1 MTEGESSSGSKA
13 AHPSGESLGRKAS
26 SKASGGERPRRRGG
40 GGDSK
45 KAAPAPVPVPSAAEK
60 MGVDAFAK
68 MSLGG
73 GNDSAAP
80 AVVSV
85 SVGNGTH
92 RSALKGGVPAPN
104 AIPSA
109 VPAPKQPTV
118 GRQTKES
125 SKESA
130 KEQRS
135 PNAAAANAA
144 AAQKKR
150 SSRGGKGRK
159 KEGGGPGGGQADH
172 PGADDPAPPEPR
184 GDAGT
189 EEGAKKKS
197 SRGGKKKRTGE
208 ESSDAGGE
216 KGDGTDVPVP
226 TSRGNSEGA
235 KRESTGPPRAVP
247 SPRRSDASTEPGA
260 AAELVPSSPPP
271 PPRPKA
277 SKRKDAAAEEKAKAA
292 TDPAKADAKAPP
304 PAGAYVP
311 PSRRK
316 DANARDEDAGGHPT
330 PGAPKEGEGRRGR
343 RKKEKGASGDDAAA
357 GSEPGST
364 SSSKAPKKDKKDGKD
379 GQAAANA
386 AGTPP
391 NANSAGKSQAGKEI
405 RRHVEAGNVD
415 AAMATFEERAKFG
428 QVDVDTARALLQGLA
443 RACHLHEAIVVAE
456 YLKERKMKMP
466 LRHFTSVVIS
476 LSQRANPMDALD
488 LMNALEQCVAYETR
502 AIHNYHQ
509 HFVKLIV
516 REFLEEA
523 LQTLD
528 RVANAPA
535 FGLQES
541 GLAAMDVIV
550 RGGGKGGSL
559 GLDIP
564 ALGEELKRGLMK
576 GDTVLLSRT
585 GEAARSMGDAAEMP
599 TGPRGGPI
607 EMPTGPRLA
616 SADGGG
622 DSGRVGRG
630 GRAGGGWRADYE
642 FEAEI
647 SGAFPNVSARLIGC
661 NPKQAASVRGGGWR
675 VDKLANR
682 TSFLRQLSALQD
694 MLEVKQG
701 TAQKAGVDPAIRDV
715 LVAGW
720 DGNKADKD
728 AVPDMCAAERH
739 KNLGVIA
746 RQKMIDQAMD
756 LRAMSHMN
764 KSQTDALEAALFQ
777 RVTLIQGP
785 PGTGK
790 THTAVALVQMWLRN
804 RTCPILCTS
813 DSNIAVDNLVD
824 GLSRAGVRV
833 ARIGRPE
840 AVRQDL
846 MQYMVESIAGIEPG
860 CSWSKD
866 QQYQAVNGVLRRA
879 EVICATCAG
888 AGSDILER
896 FSFQACLIDE
906 ATQATEPATVVPLT
920 KGCSQ
925 VVLIGDQKQLP
936 PTIISRDADAAGLG
950 TSLFERMLAR
960 GIRAF
965 MLKVQYRM
973 HPAIASFPSK
983 AFYSDELLS
992 GTPPSARRAPMG
1004 FDWPVPAVPLAFVD
1018 VPDGY
1023 ERSDGSSQTN
1033 PVEAQKIV
1041 NVVKKL
1047 VQGHDVLPA
1056 DIGIVTPYAA
1066 QVRAINRLLHGNR
1079 RPRSRFDAPPAP
1091 DSLEALEVSTVDGF
1105 QGREKEVIVF
1115 TCTRANPNG
1124 NVGFLADPRRV
1135 NVMLTRARRGLIVV
1149 GHIPTLRREPT
1160 VWGPWLTW
1168 ATENGLVCGA
1178 AATDADSA
1186 ARLATIGMSS
1196 LDEIGGRGAGE
1207 VMQMGALLSPMMGA
1221 WGNGGNAGD
1230 RGEGADEGPKLKE
1243 RAFIPDAWDDSD
1255 SESDGEGTSEGLTT
1269 ETESATIK
1277 GSTNSLA
1284 GMADGAWGESEG
1296 EGEE

>member
-1 MTEGESSSGSKA
+1 MTKSESSRA
-13 AHPSGESLGRKAS
+13 PSEGKKRAS
-26 SKASGGERPRRRGG
+26 RGG
-40 GGDSK
+40 NGSSEDK
-45 KAAPAPVPVPSAAEK
+45 KNAK
-60 MGVDAFAK
+60 MGVDQFAK
-68 MSLGG
+68 LSIGDG
-73 GNDSAAP
+73 P
-80 AVVSV
+80 VVDV
-85 SVGNGTH
+85 SVGAKSG
-92 RSALKGGVPAPN
+92 LKGGIPAPN
-104 AIPSA
+104 A
-109 VPAPKQPTV
+109 VPAPKPAV
-118 GRQTKES
+118 AGADSASKGEKPRKRRGGRDKGGDKGDKGGETLAANGAGETADREPREGGKS
-125 SKESA
+125 RRGRARNKSA
-130 KEQRS
+130 PGS
-135 PNAAAANAA
+135 NAADVEVEVRHKVVERNA
-144 AAQKKR
+144 
-150 SSRGGKGRK
+150 
-159 KEGGGPGGGQADH
+159 
-172 PGADDPAPPEPR
+172 
-184 GDAGT
+184 
-189 EEGAKKKS
+189 
-197 SRGGKKKRTGE
+197 
-208 ESSDAGGE
+208 
-216 KGDGTDVPVP
+216 
-226 TSRGNSEGA
+226 
-235 KRESTGPPRAVP
+235 
-247 SPRRSDASTEPGA
+247 
-260 AAELVPSSPPP
+260 
-271 PPRPKA
+271 PPRPIPSPKGSTA
-277 SKRKDAAAEEKAKAA
+277 GADGAPSDAVE
-292 TDPAKADAKAPP
+292 PH
-304 PAGAYVP
+304 GAYVP
-311 PSRRK
+311 PSRRSAP
-316 DANARDEDAGGHPT
+316 ANANDAKPARGVIPLPKGHVALDGAPAPAPAVAGEKKTSKRGGKRRDASGEGESGGGARGGVGRDGDALAARVAAPD
-330 PGAPKEGEGRRGR
+330 APKETP
-343 RKKEKGASGDDAAA
+343 KKEKKSKKEKTDDGTGVNRAVAQAS
-357 GSEPGST
+357 
-364 SSSKAPKKDKKDGKD
+364 
-379 GQAAANA
+379 
-386 AGTPP
+386 
-391 NANSAGKSQAGKEI
+391 GKEI
-405 RRHVEAGNVD
+405 RRHLESGNVD
-415 AAMATFEERAKFG
+415 AAMHAFEEKARIG
-428 QVDVDTARALLQGLA
+428 GVDGDAARALIQGLV
-443 RACHLHEAIVVAE
+443 RANHLHEALTVAD
-456 YLKERKMKMP
+456 YLRERKMKMP
-466 LRHFTSVVIS
+466 LRAFTQVVLA
-476 LSQRANPMDALD
+476 LSQRASPMDALD
-488 LMNALEQCVAYETR
+488 LLAALEHCVKYESR
-502 AIHNYHQ
+502 AIHNYHF
-509 HFVKLIV
+509 HFTKLIV
-516 REFLEEA
+516 QEFLEEA

-541 GLAAMDVIV
+541 GLAAMDVVIHPSH
-550 RGGGKGGSL
+550 KGGQLSL
-559 GLDIP
+559 NIP

-607 EMPTGPRLA
+607 EMPTGPR
-616 SADGGG
+616 G
-622 DSGRVGRG
+622 DSEGRALGRG
-630 GRAGGGWRADYE
+630 GRAGGGWRADFE
-642 FEAEI
+642 FEAEV
-647 SGAFPNVSARLIGC
+647 STMHPNLAVKLIGC
-661 NPKQAASVRGGGWR
+661 SPQQAASVRGGGWR
-675 VDKLANR
+675 CDKLANR
-682 TSFLRQLSALQD
+682 TSFVRQLNALQD
-694 MLEVKQG
+694 MMEVKGG
-701 TAQKAGVDPAIRDV
+701 TSQRAGVDPAIRDV

-720 DGNKADKD
+720 DGNKKEND
-728 AVPDMCAAERH
+728 AIPDMCAAERH
-739 KNLGVIA
+739 EHLDVIR

-790 THTAVALVQMWLRN
+790 THTAVALVQMWLRS

-833 ARIGRPE
+833 ARVGRPE

-860 CSWSKD
+860 CNWSKD
-866 QQYQAVNGVLRRA
+866 QQYQAINGVLRRA

-936 PTIISRDADAAGLG
+936 PTIISREADAAGLG
-950 TSLFERMLAR
+950 HSLFERMLAR
-960 GIRAF
+960 GIRAY

-973 HPAIASFPSK
+973 HPAIAAFPSK
-983 AFYSDELLS
+983 AFYKGELLS

-1047 VQGHDVLPA
+1047 VGGHDVLPA

-1066 QVRAINRLLHGNR
+1066 QVRAIKRLLNGNQRER
-1079 RPRSRFDAPPAP
+1079 RTRFDAPPPP

-1160 VWGPWLTW
+1160 VWGPWLAW
-1168 ATENGLVCGA
+1168 AGENGLICGA

-1221 WGNGGNAGD
+1221 WGEGGAAA
-1230 RGEGADEGPKLKE
+1230 ADEGPKLKE

-1255 SESDGEGTSEGLTT
+1255 EDDDDATEGGEVTT
-1269 ETESATIK
+1269 ETESATVK

-1284 GMADGAWGESEG
+1284 GLADDAWNSEDDDG
-1296 EGEE
+1296 GD

>member
-1 MTEGESSSGSKA
+1 MTKSESSRA
-13 AHPSGESLGRKAS
+13 PSEGKKRAS
-26 SKASGGERPRRRGG
+26 RGG
-40 GGDSK
+40 TGTSEDK
-45 KAAPAPVPVPSAAEK
+45 KNAK
-60 MGVDAFAK
+60 MGVDQFAK
-68 MSLGG
+68 LSIGDG
-73 GNDSAAP
+73 P
-80 AVVSV
+80 VVDV
-85 SVGNGTH
+85 SVGAKSG
-92 RSALKGGVPAPN
+92 LKGGIPAPN
-104 AIPSA
+104 A
-109 VPAPKQPTV
+109 VPAPKSAGPGPDAAPKGDKPKRRRG
-118 GRQTKES
+118 GRDKSGDKGAAEEKKEPR
-125 SKESA
+125 EG
-130 KEQRS
+130 
-135 PNAAAANAA
+135 AANGAGEAA
-144 AAQKKR
+144 DREPREGGKSRR
-150 SSRGGKGRK
+150 SSRGRNK
-159 KEGGGPGGGQADH
+159 GGGGGGGGGSSAAASA
-172 PGADDPAPPEPR
+172 PGSNGADVEVEVRHKVVEKGVSPR
-184 GDAGT
+184 PIPSPKG
-189 EEGAKKKS
+189 S
-197 SRGGKKKRTGE
+197 SG
-208 ESSDAGGE
+208 AGGAGE
-216 KGDGTDVPVP
+216 PAEP
-226 TSRGNSEGA
+226 
-235 KRESTGPPRAVP
+235 
-247 SPRRSDASTEPGA
+247 AS
-260 AAELVPSSPPP
+260 
-271 PPRPKA
+271 
-277 SKRKDAAAEEKAKAA
+277 
-292 TDPAKADAKAPP
+292 
-304 PAGAYVP
+304 AYVP
-311 PSRRK
+311 PSRRSAAPSN
-316 DANARDEDAGGHPT
+316 DAKPADAAGGRRGVIPLPKGHVALEGAPAGEKKTSKRGKRRDAGGEHG
-330 PGAPKEGEGRRGR
+330 GAETGGDGDGDGAGPAASS
-343 RKKEKGASGDDAAA
+343 GASGDKPEKPPKKEKK
-357 GSEPGST
+357 S
-364 SSSKAPKKDKKDGKD
+364 KKDKADDGS
-379 GQAAANA
+379 GVNRAVAQA
-386 AGTPP
+386 
-391 NANSAGKSQAGKEI
+391 SGKEI
-405 RRHVEAGNVD
+405 RRHLESGNVD
-415 AAMATFEERAKFG
+415 GAMHAFEDKARIG
-428 QVDVDTARALLQGLA
+428 GVDGEAARALIQGLV
-443 RACHLHEAIVVAE
+443 RANHLHEALTVAD
-456 YLKERKMKMP
+456 YLRERKMKMP
-466 LRHFTSVVIS
+466 LRHFTQIVLA
-476 LSQRANPMDALD
+476 LSQRASPMDALD
-488 LMNALEQCVAYETR
+488 LLTALEHSVNYESR
-502 AIHNYHQ
+502 AIHNYHF
-509 HFVKLIV
+509 HFTKLIV
-516 REFLEEA
+516 QEFLEEA

-541 GLAAMDVIV
+541 GLAAMDVVIHPSH
-550 RGGGKGGSL
+550 KGGQLSL
-559 GLDIP
+559 NIP

-607 EMPTGPRLA
+607 EMPTGPR
-616 SADGGG
+616 G
-622 DSGRVGRG
+622 DSEGRALGRG
-630 GRAGGGWRADYE
+630 GRAGGGWRADFE
-642 FEAEI
+642 FEAEV
-647 SGAFPNVSARLIGC
+647 STMFPNLAVKLIGC
-661 NPKQAASVRGGGWR
+661 SPQQAASVRGGGWR
-675 VDKLANR
+675 CDKLANR
-682 TSFLRQLSALQD
+682 TSFIRQLNALQD
-694 MLEVKQG
+694 MMEVKGG
-701 TAQKAGVDPAIRDV
+701 TSQRAGVDPAIRDI

-720 DGNKADKD
+720 DGNKKD
-728 AVPDMCAAERH
+728 NDAIPDMCAAERH
-739 KNLGVIA
+739 EHLNVIQ

-790 THTAVALVQMWLRN
+790 THTAVALVQMWLRS

-860 CSWSKD
+860 CNWSKD
-866 QQYQAVNGVLRRA
+866 QQYQAINGVLRRA

-936 PTIISRDADAAGLG
+936 PTIISREADAAGLG
-950 TSLFERMLAR
+950 HSLFERMLAR
-960 GIRAF
+960 GIRAY

-973 HPAIASFPSK
+973 HPAIAAFPSK
-983 AFYSDELLS
+983 AFYKGELLS

-1041 NVVKKL
+1041 NIVKKL
-1047 VQGHDVLPA
+1047 VGGHDVLPA

-1066 QVRAINRLLHGNR
+1066 QVRAIKRLLNGNQRER
-1079 RPRSRFDAPPAP
+1079 RTRFDAPPPP

-1160 VWGPWLTW
+1160 VWGPWLAW
-1168 ATENGLVCGA
+1168 AGENGLICGA

-1221 WGNGGNAGD
+1221 WGEGGAA
-1230 RGEGADEGPKLKE
+1230 ADEGPKLKE

-1255 SESDGEGTSEGLTT
+1255 DDDDDETEGGGVTT
-1269 ETESATIK
+1269 ETESATVQ

-1284 GMADGAWGESEG
+1284 GLADGAWNSEDD
-1296 EGEE
+1296 EDDDDAAAA

>member
-1 MTEGESSSGSKA
+1 M
-13 AHPSGESLGRKAS
+13 
-26 SKASGGERPRRRGG
+26 
-40 GGDSK
+40 
-45 KAAPAPVPVPSAAEK
+45 
-60 MGVDAFAK
+60 
-68 MSLGG
+68 
-73 GNDSAAP
+73 
-80 AVVSV
+80 
-85 SVGNGTH
+85 
-92 RSALKGGVPAPN
+92 
-104 AIPSA
+104 
-109 VPAPKQPTV
+109 
-118 GRQTKES
+118 
-125 SKESA
+125 
-130 KEQRS
+130 
-135 PNAAAANAA
+135 
-144 AAQKKR
+144 
-150 SSRGGKGRK
+150 
-159 KEGGGPGGGQADH
+159 
-172 PGADDPAPPEPR
+172 
-184 GDAGT
+184 
-189 EEGAKKKS
+189 
-197 SRGGKKKRTGE
+197 
-208 ESSDAGGE
+208 
-216 KGDGTDVPVP
+216 
-226 TSRGNSEGA
+226 
-235 KRESTGPPRAVP
+235 
-247 SPRRSDASTEPGA
+247 
-260 AAELVPSSPPP
+260 
-271 PPRPKA
+271 
-277 SKRKDAAAEEKAKAA
+277 
-292 TDPAKADAKAPP
+292 
-304 PAGAYVP
+304 
-311 PSRRK
+311 
-316 DANARDEDAGGHPT
+316 
-330 PGAPKEGEGRRGR
+330 
-343 RKKEKGASGDDAAA
+343 
-357 GSEPGST
+357 
-364 SSSKAPKKDKKDGKD
+364 
-379 GQAAANA
+379 
-386 AGTPP
+386 
-391 NANSAGKSQAGKEI
+391 
-405 RRHVEAGNVD
+405 D

-585 GEAARSMGDAAEMP
+585 
-599 TGPRGGPI
+599 RGG
-607 EMPTGPRLA
+607 
-616 SADGGG
+616 ADDGRSRRPPGGFPG
-622 DSGRVGRG
+622 RCPPVRAGRKTWRWAPAHRPARDSTAAPVGRG

-950 TSLFERMLAR
+950 TASSSACSRAAFAR
-960 GIRAF
+960 TCSRCSTAC
-965 MLKVQYRM
+965 
-973 HPAIASFPSK
+973 
-983 AFYSDELLS
+983 
-992 GTPPSARRAPMG
+992 TPPSPRSRPRRFTRGTPQRYAPLG
-1004 FDWPVPAVPLAFVD
+1004 APRAHGIRLAVPAVPLAFVD
-1018 VPDGY
+1018 VPDGTSGATDRRRPTPWRRR
-1023 ERSDGSSQTN
+1023 RSSTSSRSSSRATTYSPRTSASSPRTPRRSGRSTGSSTETADR
-1033 PVEAQKIV
+1033 EA
-1041 NVVKKL
+1041 
-1047 VQGHDVLPA
+1047 GSTRHP
-1056 DIGIVTPYAA
+1056 
-1066 QVRAINRLLHGNR
+1066 R
-1079 RPRSRFDAPPAP
+1079 RIRSRRSRCPP
-1091 DSLEALEVSTVDGF
+1091 STGSRD
-1105 QGREKEVIVF
+1105 
-1115 TCTRANPNG
+1115 
-1124 NVGFLADPRRV
+1124 
-1135 NVMLTRARRGLIVV
+1135 ARR
-1149 GHIPTLRREPT
+1149 R
-1160 VWGPWLTW
+1160 
-1168 ATENGLVCGA
+1168 
-1178 AATDADSA
+1178 
-1186 ARLATIGMSS
+1186 
-1196 LDEIGGRGAGE
+1196 
-1207 VMQMGALLSPMMGA
+1207 
-1221 WGNGGNAGD
+1221 
-1230 RGEGADEGPKLKE
+1230 
-1243 RAFIPDAWDDSD
+1243 
-1255 SESDGEGTSEGLTT
+1255 
-1269 ETESATIK
+1269 
-1277 GSTNSLA
+1277 
-1284 GMADGAWGESEG
+1284 
-1296 EGEE
+1296 